1 MGNRAGLTGSGTGIV
16 PPFAITRRLEIAYEV
31 GMLKPTDTSFNPESV
46 TAQVSGYYK
55 DACTAVAN
63 LVTGRFPDYSEV
75 PEEPSLFE

>member
-1 MGNRAGLTGSGTGIV
+1 MTKV
-16 PPFAITRRLEIAYEV
+16 EIAYEV
-31 GMLKPTDTSFNPESV
+31 GMLKPTDSSFNPESV

-55 DACTAVAN
+55 DACRAVAN